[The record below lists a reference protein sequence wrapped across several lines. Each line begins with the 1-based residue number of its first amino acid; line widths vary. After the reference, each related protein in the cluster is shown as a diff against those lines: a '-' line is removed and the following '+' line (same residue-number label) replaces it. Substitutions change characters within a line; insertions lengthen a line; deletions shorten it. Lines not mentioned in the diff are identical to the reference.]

1 MHISRLDRG
10 TDSNDRLGIEI
21 GTDGEPRIR
30 RQVHW
35 STRLIQLGMILTL
48 IPLLTMEGVAQL
60 ATVAMT
66 GKNEPPAAP
75 RVAPRPAKTDEM
87 EMVRLI
93 GLLEA
98 RIQQL
103 EDRLASM
110 GVEREE
116 VKPAGIAEARISLQ
130 EGAPPPALTIQQTEK
145 IEKEVAE
152 LKEEA
157 KQNGQFLKFLKDVQ
171 VTGVVDGYYSYN
183 SNQVDMF
190 SQGRAFD
197 VRHNSFS
204 LQLARL
210 GLTKEASLDSPLGF
224 QFDIGLGETVDRI
237 ISVSDAQQNESTKHI
252 LQAYVSYVAPI
263 GKGLTIDFGKM
274 YTPVGAEVIDTANN
288 FNYSRGWLFAFGP
301 YYHMG
306 LRAKYELTDKV
317 AVSGFLF
324 DGWDNIFENNRAR
337 SAGKTTGFQLSL
349 NPTNR
354 LSLTQTYLGGPEAP
368 LANVPDI
375 SSRDNW
381 RHVADTVAT
390 YLVTD
395 KLSLMGNFVTGSD
408 GDDGGNRGSWTGA
421 SGYLRYAFND
431 RFAFSPRFEVFHDG
445 EGLRTGTAQTV
456 KGLTLTQEMKLAS
469 QLVTRFEFRR
479 DLSNRD
485 FFSNAAGNSLRHQ
498 NTFIVGLSYSFSSRE

>member
-1 MHISRLDRG
+1 MQFSSIHCRIGAILDRNRDRNRG
-10 TDSNDRLGIEI
+10 RRTNDAN
-21 GTDGEPRIR
+21 GETGRFSWPTTGAGL
-30 RQVHW
+30 V
-35 STRLIQLGMILTL
+35 MILLTL
-48 IPLLTMEGVAQL
+48 SLLSVEGRAQL
-60 ATVAMT
+60 ASAAISAA
-66 GKNEPPAAP
+66 NESRIGPVIPARTA
-75 RVAPRPAKTDEM
+75 RPNDL

-93 GLLEA
+93 TELES

-103 EDRLASM
+103 EQRLATLS
-110 GVEREE
+110 
-116 VKPAGIAEARISLQ
+116 AGAGEPTHIIRVDQATASTPSQ
-130 EGAPPPALTIQQTEK
+130 AVSQTEK
-145 IEKEVAE
+145 IEKEVAD

-183 SNQVDMF
+183 TNQVDMF
-190 SQGRAFD
+190 TQGRAFD

-204 LQLARL
+204 LQMARL
-210 GLTKEASLDSPLGF
+210 GLTKANSLESPLGF

-237 ISVSDAQQNESTKHI
+237 ISVSDAQRNEATKHI

-263 GKGLTIDFGKM
+263 GKGLTLDFGKM

-306 LRAKYELTDKV
+306 LRAKYAVNDKV

-324 DGWDNIFENNRAR
+324 DGWDNMFENNQAR
-337 SAGKTTGFQLSL
+337 VAGKTAGVQLSL
-349 NPTNR
+349 NPTKR
-354 LSLTQTYLGGPEAP
+354 FALTQTYLAGPEAP
-368 LANVPDI
+368 LANVPDV

-381 RHVADTVAT
+381 RHIADTVAT
-390 YLVTD
+390 YLVND

-408 GDDGGNRGSWTGA
+408 GDNDGNRGSWTGA
-421 SGYLRYAFND
+421 AGYLRYAFND
-431 RFAFSPRFEVFHDG
+431 RFAFSPRFEIFHDG
-445 EGLRTGTAQTV
+445 KGLRTGTAQTV

-469 QLVTRFEFRR
+469 QLVTRFEYRR
-479 DLSNRD
+479 DVSNRD
-485 FFSNAAGNSLRHQ
+485 FFTNAVGNALRHQ

>member
-1 MHISRLDRG
+1 MQFSFIDRRIGGILDINKGRRESDIKGETKRSSWLATVIGSVVILLAVSLLAVEGRAQLASAAISAA
-10 TDSNDRLGIEI
+10 N
-21 GTDGEPRIR
+21 EPRIGP
-30 RQVHW
+30 VIP
-35 STRLIQLGMILTL
+35 TRT
-48 IPLLTMEGVAQL
+48 A
-60 ATVAMT
+60 
-66 GKNEPPAAP
+66 
-75 RVAPRPAKTDEM
+75 RPNDA

-93 GLLEA
+93 TELES

-103 EDRLASM
+103 EQRLATLSA
-110 GVEREE
+110 GAAEPTHIIRVEQG
-116 VKPAGIAEARISLQ
+116 PA
-130 EGAPPPALTIQQTEK
+130 PAQAASPTEK
-145 IEKEVAE
+145 IEKEVAD

-190 SQGRAFD
+190 TQGRAFD
-197 VRHNSFS
+197 VRHNSLS
-204 LQLARL
+204 LQMARL
-210 GLTKEASLDSPLGF
+210 GLTKANSLESPLGF
-224 QFDIGLGETVDRI
+224 QLDIGLGETVDRI
-237 ISVSDAQQNESTKHI
+237 ISVSDAQRNEATKHI

-263 GKGLTIDFGKM
+263 GKGLTLDFGKM

-306 LRAKYELTDKV
+306 LRAKYAVNDKV

-324 DGWDNIFENNRAR
+324 DGWDNMFENNQSRV
-337 SAGKTTGFQLSL
+337 AGKTAGIQLSL
-349 NPTNR
+349 NPTKR
-354 LSLTQTYLGGPEAP
+354 FALTQTYLAGPEAP

-381 RHVADTVAT
+381 RHIADTVAT
-390 YLVTD
+390 YLVND

-408 GDDGGNRGSWTGA
+408 GDNSGNRGSWTGA
-421 SGYLRYAFND
+421 AGYLRYAFND
-431 RFAFSPRFEVFHDG
+431 RFAFSPRFEIFHD
-445 EGLRTGTAQTV
+445 EKGLRTGTAQTV

-469 QLVTRFEFRR
+469 QLVTRFEYRR
-479 DLSNRD
+479 DVSNRD
-485 FFSNAAGNSLRHQ
+485 FFTNAVGSALRHQ